1 MSAYV
6 YGKRTSVTR
15 GMSGS
20 TYVVQRRAMLSQLYH
35 LDRDVLPD
43 LQIEVFGHADLR
55 QAELA
60 RVFEVVRAH
69 ELEGWNG
76 RM

>member
-1 MSAYV
+1 M
-6 YGKRTSVTR
+6 SVTR
-15 GMSGS
+15 GMSNS
-20 TYVVQRRAMLSQLYH
+20 TYVVQRCAMLSQFYH

-43 LQIEVFGHADLR
+43 LEVKVFGHADLR